1 MTSAFTC
8 PPPHD
13 LRADRA
19 LDADWLRSALDDRR
33 ITPVIPSKS
42 NRRFPA
48 TFDKETYKW
57 RHLIENFFRKT
68 QGKHRYR
75 NAVIQNNSELRL
87 LHLSRSNPHS
97 NQVNVNRP

>member
-13 LRADRA
+13 LRADQA

-57 RHLIENFFRKT
+57 RHLIENFFRKLKENT
-68 QGKHRYR
+68 GIAMRSFKT
-75 NAVIQNNSELRL
+75 IQSFASFISLAATLIQIR
-87 LHLSRSNPHS
+87 
-97 NQVNVNRP
+97 